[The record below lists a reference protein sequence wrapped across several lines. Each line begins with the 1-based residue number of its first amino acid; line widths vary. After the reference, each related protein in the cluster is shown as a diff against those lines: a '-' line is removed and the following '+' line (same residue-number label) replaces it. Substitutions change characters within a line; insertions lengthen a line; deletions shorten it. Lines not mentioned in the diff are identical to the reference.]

1 MESYLSEESLW
12 ASGLASRL
20 RLIQTNF
27 ADDSPATRQNY
38 IAEEIDRALKAVVPS
53 KRKSYLG
60 ALAERFP
67 AWQAGP
73 PAPLGDPKAAAAPE
87 TPEGLLARLIE
98 LAPGLAPE
106 AREGYA
112 KKLQQAGLGG
122 KPPAG
127 AALSLSPEIQKKLGL
142 AASQTLS
149 AERAIKLLAAMCD
162 LVLALDQ
169 LVWALW
175 KQIAPRTNIRKEA
188 DIARLAGPYLSGDPE
203 VSTQQMVQV
212 LERTRR
218 LIAGLIGAVGRAG
231 SSYAKKHVARFAPE
245 EIKILAE
252 MEKTVW
258 VGLEQ
263 TCWRKYEQ
271 LYREHGTEP
280 AIENEIQETIA
291 KTAENLIIGRAA
303 G

>member
-27 ADDSPATRQNY
+27 ADDAVATRQNY

-67 AWQAGP
+67 AWQISP
-73 PAPLGDPKAAAAPE
+73 PAPVGDPKTAAAPV
-87 TPEGLLARLIE
+87 TPEVLLARLIE

-106 AREGYA
+106 TREDYA
-112 KKLQQAGLGG
+112 NKLQQAGLGG
-122 KPPAG
+122 KPP
-127 AALSLSPEIQKKLGL
+127 
-142 AASQTLS
+142 
-149 AERAIKLLAAMCD
+149 AAMCD

-188 DIARLAGPYLSGDPE
+188 DFARLAGPYLSGDQE
-203 VSTQQMVQV
+203 VSTQQVVQV

-291 KTAENLIIGRAA
+291 KTAENLITGRAA